1 MEKRDPAVRFD
12 LVARLWMVPV
22 DHGTPCLVDSGLWC
36 RITLLIDVLLEVA
49 DTSFTVVFFFVKTK
63 PLPYSVGLYGW
74 RRNDSS

>member
-22 DHGTPCLVDSGLWC
+22 DHGTPCLVESGLWC

-49 DTSFTVVFFFVKTK
+49 DTSFTVVFFRKNQTAALFCRALWLEKK
-63 PLPYSVGLYGW
+63 
-74 RRNDSS
+74 